1 MARLHP
7 PAMVEEV
14 LSHLG
19 CRERPDG
26 TFVDCTT
33 GTGGHSLAI
42 LEAAPQA
49 RLICL
54 DRDARSLEV
63 AKERLYAYRHRVQF
77 RQGDYRQLPEHLEN
91 LGITEVDGC
100 LIDAGMSLWQVDDP
114 ERGFSFRVA
123 GPLDMRYDQ
132 SQPLTA
138 ADLVNR
144 LSQVELADLIRHFTD
159 ERWARKIAAAIVAQ
173 RPITDTVTLAHIVA
187 AAVPAPR
194 RPQKRHP
201 ATKTFAA
208 LRAAVNEELDALRNG
223 VLVAAKVLAVGG
235 RLVVL
240 TYSSHEDRTVKQTF
254 RTLADFGGLK
264 PRPEVP
270 SHDSVPPLALFRILT
285 KKPLVPSASEARQ
298 NPRARSAKLRALER
312 LR

>member
-1 MARLHP
+1 
-7 PAMVEEV
+7 MVEEV
-14 LSHLG
+14 LTCLG

-63 AKERLYAYRHRVQF
+63 AKERLQDHRHRVRF
-77 RQGDYRQLPEHLEN
+77 AQGDYRQLDQHLEN

-132 SQPLTA
+132 SQSLTA
-138 ADLVNR
+138 ASLVNQ
-144 LSQVELADLIRHFTD
+144 LSPVELADLIRHFAD
-159 ERWARKIAAAIVAQ
+159 ERWARKITAAIVAR
-173 RPITDTVTLAHIVA
+173 RPITDTATLASIVA
-187 AAVPAPR
+187 ASIPAKR
-194 RPQKRHP
+194 RPQKIHP

-208 LRAAVNEELDALRNG
+208 LRAAVNEELDALRVG
-223 VLVAAKVLAVGG
+223 VLVAAGVLAVGG
-235 RLVVL
+235 RLVVF
-240 TYSSHEDRTVKQTF
+240 TYSSHEDRTVKQTL
-254 RTLADFGGLK
+254 RTLADSSDCK

-270 SHDSVPPLALFRILT
+270 SHNSVPPLTLFKVLT
-285 KKPLVPSASEARQ
+285 KKPLVPSADEARQ

-312 LR
+312 IQ

>member
-14 LSHLG
+14 LTHLG
-19 CRERPDG
+19 CRERPNG

-42 LEAAPQA
+42 LEAAPQGQ
-49 RLICL
+49 LICL

-63 AKERLYAYRHRVQF
+63 AKERLKDHSHRVQF
-77 RQGDYRQLPEHLEN
+77 IQGDYRQLDQHLEN

-114 ERGFSFRVA
+114 ERGFSFRAA

-132 SQPLTA
+132 SQSLTA

-144 LSQVELADLIRHFTD
+144 LSQVELADLIRHFAD
-159 ERWARKIAAAIVAQ
+159 ERWARKIAAAIVAR
-173 RPITDTVTLAHIVA
+173 RPITDTTTLARIVA
-187 AAVPAPR
+187 ASIPANR
-194 RPQKRHP
+194 RPQKIHP

-208 LRAAVNEELDALRNG
+208 LRAAVNEEIDALRVG
-223 VLVAAKVLAVGG
+223 VLVAAGVLTVGG

-254 RTLADFGGLK
+254 RTLADSRGGK
-264 PRPEVP
+264 PRPGVP
-270 SHDSVPPLALFRILT
+270 SHPSVPPLALFKVLT
-285 KKPLVPSASEARQ
+285 RKPIVPSVREARQ

-312 LR
+312 TR